1 MQLRVLVAAGF
12 LAAGGTALA
21 DPGPAVAFRIDGTAA
36 SLDRGALHVRR
47 GQNVEIAVSGVR
59 SSDIGWF
66 RLLPVPLDY
75 DNPSYCGSRKP
86 CVQPI
91 EYRTTEIADLK
102 GRERFFLSEVP
113 GIADPG
119 AHELLVR
126 AGGLEK
132 RFQVAV
138 RRDDTYVGYLT
149 ELLGVPFVYG
159 PGPTAEGHQT
169 DLRKGADCVALVI
182 YGKRRQGEPI
192 PYVAPSK
199 LRSYADRIGDR
210 DSVAGTAVREGDIL
224 HFGFQTA
231 VVAEDKEP
239 KGRLDDNDMIVHSYH
254 GVAEL
259 RAFSRLPY
267 RRAFFDILRWR
278 R

>member
-1 MQLRVLVAAGF
+1 MRPLLAAAL

-21 DPGPAVAFRIDGTAA
+21 DPGLSVAFRIDGAAA
-36 SLDRGALHVRR
+36 SLDRGTLFVRQ
-47 GQNVEIAVSGVR
+47 GQRIEIGVSGVSPSEVR
-59 SSDIGWF
+59 WLA
-66 RLLPVPLDY
+66 LLAEPLDY
-75 DNPSYCGSRKP
+75 DNPSYCGNRKP

-91 EYRTTEIADLK
+91 RYRIGEIPGLA
-102 GRERFFLSEVP
+102 GRAGFRLSEVP
-113 GIADPG
+113 GLSAPG
-119 AHELLVR
+119 AHDLVVR
-126 AGGLEK
+126 AGRSEQ
-132 RFQVAV
+132 RFQIAV
-138 RRDDTYVGYLT
+138 RRDDSYVGYLT

-182 YGKRRQGEPI
+182 YGRRRQGQRV
-192 PYVAPSK
+192 PYVAPPR
-199 LRSYADRIGDR
+199 LYSYAEKIGDR
-210 DSVAGTAVREGDIL
+210 GCVAGTRIREGDIL

-239 KGRLDDNDMIVHSYH
+239 RGRLDDNDMIVHSYH

-259 RAFSRLPY
+259 RAFSQLPY